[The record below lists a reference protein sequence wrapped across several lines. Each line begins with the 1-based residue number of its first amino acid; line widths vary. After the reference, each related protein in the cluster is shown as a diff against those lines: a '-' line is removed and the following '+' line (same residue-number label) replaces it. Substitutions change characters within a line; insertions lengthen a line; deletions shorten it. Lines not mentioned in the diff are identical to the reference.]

1 MQIGASNL
9 CKICVPQKR
18 QGTGYNNF
26 FANMQIFCKWY
37 DDSKNVK
44 DIFFPNFGQLYYIMK
59 PKDICK
65 QDPLDIFICN
75 FYDTVGIVEI
85 LNLD

>member
-1 MQIGASNL
+1 MQ
-9 CKICVPQKR
+9 
-18 QGTGYNNF
+18 
-26 FANMQIFCKWY
+26 Y